1 MRLTIQHILTTG
13 ILLLA
18 IVAATP
24 AGATATDQ
32 NIAKP
37 DSGTAE
43 TPPPPLVT
51 DPKYIIGQGDV
62 LDISVWKDE
71 ALTRT
76 VVVLPD
82 GMIAFPLIGE
92 LKAEGKTVA
101 ALKQEMET
109 LLARYVSDLV
119 LNVEVRQSNS
129 MLVYI
134 IGRVNNP
141 GRQVLNSRIT
151 VLQALAMAG
160 GPNPFAK
167 KNNIRVFRR
176 EGAAT
181 NSYRFRY
188 DDVVEGE
195 HLEDNIVLHR
205 GDVIV
210 VP

>member
-1 MRLTIQHILTTG
+1 MKPAIHHILTTG

-18 IVAATP
+18 IVAAAP

-32 NIAKP
+32 SITKP

-43 TPPPPLVT
+43 TTAPPLVT

-167 KNNIRVFRR
+167 KNNIRVFRQ

-188 DDVVEGE
+188 DDVVQGE
-195 HLEDNIVLHR
+195 HLEDNIVLQR

>member
-1 MRLTIQHILTTG
+1 MKSAMNQILVTG
-13 ILLLA
+13 VLLLV
-18 IVAATP
+18 IVAAAP

-32 NIAKP
+32 SVAKP
-37 DSGTAE
+37 DSGAAE
-43 TPPPPLVT
+43 TTAPPPAT
-51 DPKYIIGQGDV
+51 DPKYIIGPGDL

-71 ALTRT
+71 ALTKT
-76 VVVLPD
+76 VAVLPD

-92 LKAEGKTVA
+92 LKAAGKTVA
-101 ALKQEMET
+101 ELKQEMEN
-109 LLARYVSDLV
+109 LLSRYVSDLV
-119 LNVEVRQSNS
+119 LNLEVRQSNS
-129 MLVYI
+129 MLVYV

-141 GRQVLNSRIT
+141 GRQVLNARIT

-167 KNNIRVFRR
+167 KNSIRIFRQ
-176 EGAAT
+176 EGAVT

-188 DDVVEGE
+188 DDVVDGE
-195 HLEDNIVLHR
+195 HLEDNIVLQR

>member
-1 MRLTIQHILTTG
+1 MKLSIHHILTTG

-18 IVAATP
+18 IVAAAP

-32 NIAKP
+32 SIAKP

-43 TPPPPLVT
+43 TTAPPLVT

-181 NSYRFRY
+181 KSYRFRY

-195 HLEDNIVLHR
+195 HLEDNIVLQR